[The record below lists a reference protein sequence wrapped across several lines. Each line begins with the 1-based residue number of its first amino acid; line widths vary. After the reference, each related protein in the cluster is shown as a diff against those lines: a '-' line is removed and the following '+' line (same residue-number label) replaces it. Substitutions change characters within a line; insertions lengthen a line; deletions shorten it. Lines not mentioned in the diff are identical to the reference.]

1 MKKIL
6 FISVFMILSAVGMA
20 QLTGTYLKVY
30 SKTTP
35 VGRSLPDSTVI
46 FVKNQAAF
54 YMTTQPMTATQTVQ
68 YMIDSSFILTIAS
81 GTSSATIA
89 DMSVT
94 RVTASTATVSTLVN
108 TNATVTNLTV
118 STATITTGIV
128 TDLTAT
134 TATVTTLAVTGEAS
148 TKTLT
153 TTGPVTASGD
163 VTGGNLVTTGN
174 LSVTGTGATASL
186 TVTGSH
192 TVTGYLNPQGPFY
205 ADSSLYF
212 GCDYSN
218 TWMRFFYQQVGIP
231 RSRGVIENMADY
243 YIQAKNGL
251 SQVLAIQ
258 RDTSLTESGV
268 NHLNVV
274 KQVYLGKDTTGIGS
288 TANIGTT
295 LYYNGHFYGLIEST
309 PPSWKQLDN

>member
-1 MKKIL
+1 MKRL
-6 FISVFMILSAVGMA
+6 
-20 QLTGTYLKVY
+20 
-30 SKTTP
+30 
-35 VGRSLPDSTVI
+35 I
-46 FVKNQAAF
+46 FVFVLIGIVVTGYCQQNKNEVRWRDLQG
-54 YMTTQPMTATQTVQ
+54 MTFTAGTNFSISGSYPSWTFTPSLTPTFTTVNTGQGANELYDMDQNVQTT
-68 YMIDSSFILTIAS
+68 DSPTFAGITVS
-81 GTSSATIA
+81 GTA
-89 DMSVT
+89 
-94 RVTASTATVSTLVN
+94 
-108 TNATVTNLTV
+108 
-118 STATITTGIV
+118 G
-128 TDLTAT
+128 
-134 TATVTTLAVTGEAS
+134 
-148 TKTLT
+148 
-153 TTGPVTASGD
+153 
-163 VTGGNLVTTGN
+163 
-174 LSVTGTGATASL
+174 TASL
-186 TVTGSH
+186 TVNGSH

-231 RSRGVIENMADY
+231 RSRWVIENMADY

-295 LYYNGHFYGLIEST
+295 LYYNGHFYGLIAGT
-309 PPSWKQLDN
+309 PPVWKQLDN

>member
-35 VGRSLPDSTVI
+35 VARSLPDSTVI

-54 YMTTQPMTATQTVQ
+54 YMTTHAMTATQTVQ

-94 RVTASTATVSTLVN
+94 SVTASTATVST
-108 TNATVTNLTV
+108 
-118 STATITTGIV
+118 
-128 TDLTAT
+128 
-134 TATVTTLAVTGEAS
+134 
-148 TKTLT
+148 
-153 TTGPVTASGD
+153 
-163 VTGGNLVTTGN
+163 
-174 LSVTGTGATASL
+174 L

-258 RDTSLTESGV
+258 RDTTLTESGV